1 VQVTVAILVAILG
14 IVNTLTVS
22 ISDRR
27 REFGVLR
34 AVGGLRGQVKRTIWL
49 EALSIAAIGIVL
61 GFLVGAINLH
71 YVLEIVRRDVA
82 GMRLDYRFPYAMT
95 LQVAPLMLAAAFL
108 AAVWPAASAVQGSLI
123 EALEDE

>member
-1 VQVTVAILVAILG
+1 MQVTVAILVAILG